1 MLYLCFVCS
10 GLPPAR
16 CVMIPS
22 FAAFTLKTENKEE
35 QAKQLP
41 DLLSVPLYVR
51 TYVRV
56 CVLCILPSPLP
67 TAFNRTNTARLLWG
81 LIESLNSRIMIF
93 SSSHCVG
100 CCCCCCCEC
109 VYAYEWLFNVPF
121 FLLPPPPP
129 PPPPLKGR
137 DSLSKNTISFFLFLR
152 FRRAAMKLRCTAL
165 HFPVENAE
173 MDTLIKNKME
183 GGENSLLLKWNC
195 FYLRLARL
203 FALVGAKLS

>member
-1 MLYLCFVCS
+1 MREALASRPPLASTLREIDNASSLAHPRLFTYYYVKLPVLSEYIFYSSSSSSSPSFPLPFHRFVRACLCLYLCFVCS

-67 TAFNRTNTARLLWG
+67 TAFNRTNTARLL
-81 LIESLNSRIMIF
+81 
-93 SSSHCVG
+93 
-100 CCCCCCCEC
+100 
-109 VYAYEWLFNVPF
+109 
-121 FLLPPPPP
+121 
-129 PPPPLKGR
+129 
-137 DSLSKNTISFFLFLR
+137 
-152 FRRAAMKLRCTAL
+152 
-165 HFPVENAE
+165 
-173 MDTLIKNKME
+173 
-183 GGENSLLLKWNC
+183 
-195 FYLRLARL
+195 
-203 FALVGAKLS
+203 